1 MTTLA
6 ACLLGGSAS
15 SRSICSISDIFL
27 YSPPHEKD
35 FEIGRK
41 PISNPKSEIEN
52 WTVSECDVQFK
63 ISDFGFE
70 MGFRPISKCLL
81 LRHHLPWTNTFGPS
95 SKSTSIL
102 VPSLTAVATPTP
114 KLGCFKTSP
123 GS

>member
-41 PISNPKSEIEN
+41 PISNPKSEIAN

-70 MGFRPISKCLL
+70 MGFRPISKCLRVIPELNMLIPDHL
-81 LRHHLPWTNTFGPS
+81 LLCFLCFLCSFPFILCLLP
-95 SKSTSIL
+95 
-102 VPSLTAVATPTP
+102 
-114 KLGCFKTSP
+114 
-123 GS
+123 